1 MSFQCGIGGGGLSG
15 CASPLGAAN
24 FASDGTYAVTVKGTD
39 DAGPTPNTAQISRT
53 FHVDRTAPAVAVSRP
68 AEGSAQPK
76 GFTPELT
83 VDEANPVDAGAV
95 TCKLDG
101 QAYGP
106 CGALAGLTPGA
117 HSYSVKA
124 VDKAGNETVVTRSF
138 SVDGTAPAV
147 DITGGPKE
155 DEIVS
160 SSTVSFTFSATD
172 PSQPLTRSCRIDGG
186 FGPCSSGDDA
196 LALRAV
202 GGRARLRAARRRRGG
217 QHQHRQ
223 ARFVV
228 NAVRPAV
235 AITDGPAE
243 GAVIKAK
250 DATFRFAASGGDVQ
264 CSLDSTTAYGPAAA
278 GGSHAVSGLAD
289 GGHTFRVRVR
299 DAANDEVVQSRT
311 FTVDT
316 SVAPPPRRPGR
327 SSTRCCRRDYKAFR
341 KHTIYKRLVVTNV
354 PSGAKVSVTCKG
366 KKCPTKS
373 FTKTG
378 NGNVKLA
385 KFLKKKLRAGTKL
398 TIRVTKEGSI
408 GKQFVL
414 QIRKAKR
421 VKVTISQ
428 IA

>member
-15 CASPLGAAN
+15 CTSPLGAAT
-24 FASDGTYAVTVKGTD
+24 FANDGTYAVTVKGTD

-83 VDEANPVDAGAV
+83 VDEANPVDADAV

-186 FGPCSSGDDA
+186 FGPCSSATTHSRSGLSEGAHVFELRVADA
-196 LALRAV
+196 AGNTSTVKRE
-202 GGRARLRAARRRRGG
+202 
-217 QHQHRQ
+217 
-223 ARFVV
+223 FVV

-264 CSLDSTTAYGPAAA
+264 CSLDSTTAYKPCSSGS
-278 GGSHAVSGLAD
+278 SHAVSGLAD

-316 SVAPPPRRPGR
+316 SVAPPPARPVINALL
-327 SSTRCCRRDYKAFR
+327 SSDYKAFR